1 MNIKSAQTG
10 VIKKEIAPSAESAT
24 VVAGILLVAG
34 SSSRMGFPKPL
45 LPFGDQTLL
54 ALLLERILKSD
65 LARVIVVLGP
75 KAEEIKKEIR
85 KVKDSSKMSLV
96 YNPDFKKGLSSSI
109 SAGLAQIDPQIS
121 GVMFLMG
128 DQPLLTTEVINKLI
142 REFKKSPAP
151 ITVPLYGKIPGNPA
165 VFRTFLI
172 PELQKIT
179 GDTGGRELIKKYWDQ
194 VRKVPIRH
202 QRIGWDMDTW
212 EDYQRVLKSFRPKNI
227 IPRKSPKG
235 AGKPILFFK
244 PLRRRISSKIKFG
257 VKSSEF
263 EKPYF
268 HNWWCPLQAG
278 MRA

>member
-10 VIKKEIAPSAESAT
+10 AIKKEIAPSAESAT

-54 ALLLERILKSD
+54 TLLLERILKSD

-128 DQPLLTTEVINKLI
+128 DQPLLTTDVINKLI

-165 VFRTFLI
+165 VFRTFLV
-172 PELQKIT
+172 PELQEVT

-235 AGKPILFFK
+235 AKKTNFIFQASP
-244 PLRRRISSKIKFG
+244 
-257 VKSSEF
+257 
-263 EKPYF
+263 EK
-268 HNWWCPLQAG
+268 N
-278 MRA
+278 

>member
-1 MNIKSAQTG
+1 MNIKSAKS
-10 VIKKEIAPSAESAT
+10 VAIKKEITPPAENQA
-24 VVAGILLVAG
+24 VVAGIFLLAG

-54 ALLLERILKSD
+54 TLLLNRILTSD

-85 KVKDSSKMSLV
+85 KVKDSSKLRFV

-165 VFRTFLI
+165 IFRTFLI
-172 PELQKIT
+172 PKLLKVT

-194 VRKVPIRH
+194 VRTVPIRH
-202 QRIGWDMDTW
+202 QRIGWDVDTW
-212 EDYQRVLKSFRPKNI
+212 EDYQRVLKSFRPKDI
-227 IPRKSPKG
+227 IHRKGPKG
-235 AGKPILFFK
+235 
-244 PLRRRISSKIKFG
+244 SSLH
-257 VKSSEF
+257 
-263 EKPYF
+263 P
-268 HNWWCPLQAG
+268 
-278 MRA
+278 